1 MTTKPSMSSISDPD
15 EVPFTP
21 VGDGFIRKHG
31 RMRCPC
37 CRKNGIDR
45 IVEIA
50 PAISGSARKKAA
62 VCRDHEAD
70 GKIALSREWESSRPD
85 YSDASF
91 SLGIR

>member
-1 MTTKPSMSSISDPD
+1 MVDMPGILSIADPE
-15 EVPFTP
+15 EVLFTP
-21 VGDGFIRKHG
+21 VGDGFLRKHG

-37 CRKNGIDR
+37 CRIDGIDR

-50 PAISGSARKKAA
+50 PAVSGATRKKAA

-70 GKIALSREWESSRPD
+70 GKIALRREWESSRPD